1 MPSVN
6 SRPSLLE
13 NPKSF
18 PPLKR
23 GMFITFEGIEGSG
36 KTTQCGRLARLLRN
50 LGYQV
55 LETREPGGTPL
66 AEGIRNLLLALPSTR
81 SAPESMTPSCEALL
95 IMAARA
101 QHLAHVIRPALQ
113 EGQVVLCDRYFD
125 STLAYQG
132 YGRGMPLTQLRQLQS
147 LTSDGLSPDLTLL
160 FDLPVAKGLSRRQQ
174 ARHQN
179 RLDREAKAFHER
191 VRQGFLTLAKRH
203 TRRIKTIQAGK
214 PLSLVARQVD
224 QHIARLFGIR

>member
-1 MPSVN
+1 MPTVT

-36 KTTQCGRLARLLRN
+36 KTTQCGRLALLLRN
-50 LGYQV
+50 LGFQI

-66 AEGIRNLLLALPSTR
+66 AEGIRNLLLALPSTQ

-95 IMAARA
+95 IMASRA

-113 EGQVVLCDRYFD
+113 DLFPQVIHL
-125 STLAYQG
+125 
-132 YGRGMPLTQLRQLQS
+132 
-147 LTSDGLSPDLTLL
+147 
-160 FDLPVAKGLSRRQQ
+160 
-174 ARHQN
+174 
-179 RLDREAKAFHER
+179 
-191 VRQGFLTLAKRH
+191 
-203 TRRIKTIQAGK
+203 
-214 PLSLVARQVD
+214 
-224 QHIARLFGIR
+224 